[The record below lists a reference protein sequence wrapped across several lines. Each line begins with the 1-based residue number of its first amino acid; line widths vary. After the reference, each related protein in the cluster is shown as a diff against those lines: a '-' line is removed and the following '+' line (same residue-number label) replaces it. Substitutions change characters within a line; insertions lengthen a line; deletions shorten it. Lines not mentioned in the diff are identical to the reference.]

1 MNKVFA
7 VEQLSKTFDPDTSP
21 IHAVKDVS
29 LEICENEIIVLTGRS
44 GSGKSTLLHLLAG
57 LEKKTS
63 GSISF
68 KENDYDKLKPSELT
82 GLRRTEM
89 GFVYQFHYLLNEL
102 SAQENVSLPLKLNN
116 VNQDKANAASIEIL
130 DSLGLGH
137 RIDHKPSEL
146 SGGEKQKLALAR
158 ALIIEPEML
167 FLDEPSASLDGK
179 TTVEIENLLK
189 SCTKNGT
196 TIMMSTHDIG
206 QAKRLAKNILFL
218 NKGILE
224 SNQLTETF
232 FLEPTSPNAQ
242 KFITGEIVE

>member
-63 GSISF
+63 GSIFF

-102 SAQENVSLPLKLNN
+102 SAQENVSLPLLMNN
-116 VNQDKANAASIEIL
+116 LEKKEVLEKSREIL
-130 DSLGLGH
+130 NILGLSH
-137 RIDHKPSEL
+137 RFTHKPSEM
-146 SGGEKQKLALAR
+146 SGGEKQRVAIAR
-158 ALIIEPEML
+158 SMVHSPSLVI
-167 FLDEPSASLDGK
+167 LDEPTGDLDSQTALEVIESLKNYVSD
-179 TTVEIENLLK
+179 VK
-189 SCTKNGT
+189 SSL
-196 TIMMSTHDIG
+196 IIATHDMNFKEISD
-206 QAKRLAKNILFL
+206 QTLIMDS
-218 NKGILE
+218 GI
-224 SNQLTETF
+224 
-232 FLEPTSPNAQ
+232 
-242 KFITGEIVE
+242 I

>member
-1 MNKVFA
+1 MNRVFA
-7 VEQLSKTFDPDTSP
+7 VEQLNKTFDPDTSP

-63 GSISF
+63 GSIFF

-146 SGGEKQKLALAR
+146 SGGEKQRVAIAR
-158 ALIIEPEML
+158 SLVHSPSLVI
-167 FLDEPSASLDGK
+167 LDEPTGDLDTQTSLEVINSLKKFVSDK
-179 TTVEIENLLK
+179 KSSLL
-189 SCTKNGT
+189 
-196 TIMMSTHDIG
+196 IATHDDNFQKI
-206 QAKRLAKNILFL
+206 ADRKLMMDS
-218 NKGILE
+218 GIIE
-224 SNQLTETF
+224 
-232 FLEPTSPNAQ
+232 
-242 KFITGEIVE
+242 

>member
-7 VEQLSKTFDPDTSP
+7 AEQLSKTFDPDTSP

-29 LEICENEIIVLTGRS
+29 LEIRENEIIVLTGRS

-63 GSISF
+63 GSIFF
-68 KENDYDKLKPSELT
+68 KENDYDKLKPNELT
-82 GLRRTEM
+82 CLRRTEM

-116 VNQDKANAASIEIL
+116 VNQDEANAASIEIL

-146 SGGEKQKLALAR
+146 SGGEKQRVAIAR
-158 ALIIEPEML
+158 SLVHSPSLVI
-167 FLDEPSASLDGK
+167 LDEPTGDLDTQTSLEVINSLKKFVSDK
-179 TTVEIENLLK
+179 KSSLL
-189 SCTKNGT
+189 
-196 TIMMSTHDIG
+196 IATHDDNFQKI
-206 QAKRLAKNILFL
+206 ADRKLMMDS
-218 NKGILE
+218 GIIE
-224 SNQLTETF
+224 
-232 FLEPTSPNAQ
+232 
-242 KFITGEIVE
+242 

>member
-7 VEQLSKTFDPDTSP
+7 AEQLSKTFDPDTSP

-29 LEICENEIIVLTGRS
+29 LEIRENEIIVLTGRS

-63 GSISF
+63 GSIFF
-68 KENDYDKLKPSELT
+68 KENDYDKLKPNELT
-82 GLRRTEM
+82 CLRRTEM

-116 VNQDKANAASIEIL
+116 VNQDEANAASIEIM

-146 SGGEKQKLALAR
+146 SGGEKQRVAIAR
-158 ALIIEPEML
+158 SLVHSPSLVI
-167 FLDEPSASLDGK
+167 LDEPTGDLDTQTSLEVINSLKKFVSDK
-179 TTVEIENLLK
+179 KSSLL
-189 SCTKNGT
+189 
-196 TIMMSTHDIG
+196 IATHDDNFQKI
-206 QAKRLAKNILFL
+206 ADRKLTMDS
-218 NKGILE
+218 GIIE
-224 SNQLTETF
+224 
-232 FLEPTSPNAQ
+232 
-242 KFITGEIVE
+242 

>member
-63 GSISF
+63 GSIFF

-146 SGGEKQKLALAR
+146 SGGEKQRVAIAR
-158 ALIIEPEML
+158 SLVHSPSLVI
-167 FLDEPSASLDGK
+167 LDEPTGDLDTQTSLEVINSLKKFVSDK
-179 TTVEIENLLK
+179 KSSLL
-189 SCTKNGT
+189 
-196 TIMMSTHDIG
+196 IATHDDNFQKI
-206 QAKRLAKNILFL
+206 ADRKLIMDS
-218 NKGILE
+218 GIIE
-224 SNQLTETF
+224 
-232 FLEPTSPNAQ
+232 
-242 KFITGEIVE
+242 

>member
-7 VEQLSKTFDPDTSP
+7 AEQLSKTFDPDTSP

-29 LEICENEIIVLTGRS
+29 LEIRENEIIVLTGRS

-63 GSISF
+63 GSIFF
-68 KENDYDKLKPSELT
+68 KENDYDNLKPNELT
-82 GLRRTEM
+82 SLRRAEM

-116 VNQDKANAASIEIL
+116 VNQDKAIAASIEIL

-146 SGGEKQKLALAR
+146 SGGEKQRVAIAR
-158 ALIIEPEML
+158 SLVHSPSLVI
-167 FLDEPSASLDGK
+167 LDEPTGDLDTQTSLEVINSLKKFVSDK
-179 TTVEIENLLK
+179 KSSLL
-189 SCTKNGT
+189 
-196 TIMMSTHDIG
+196 IATHDDNFQKI
-206 QAKRLAKNILFL
+206 ADRKLMMDS
-218 NKGILE
+218 GIIE
-224 SNQLTETF
+224 
-232 FLEPTSPNAQ
+232 
-242 KFITGEIVE
+242 

>member
-7 VEQLSKTFDPDTSP
+7 AEQLSKTFDPDTSP

-63 GSISF
+63 GSIFF
-68 KENDYDKLKPSELT
+68 KENDYDKLKTNELT
-82 GLRRTEM
+82 CLRRTEM

-116 VNQDKANAASIEIL
+116 VNQGKAIAASIEIL

-146 SGGEKQKLALAR
+146 SGGEKQRVAIAR
-158 ALIIEPEML
+158 SLVHSPSLVI
-167 FLDEPSASLDGK
+167 LDEPTGDLDTQTSLEVINSLKKFVSDK
-179 TTVEIENLLK
+179 KSSLL
-189 SCTKNGT
+189 
-196 TIMMSTHDIG
+196 IATHDDNFQKI
-206 QAKRLAKNILFL
+206 ADRKLMMDS
-218 NKGILE
+218 GIIE
-224 SNQLTETF
+224 
-232 FLEPTSPNAQ
+232 
-242 KFITGEIVE
+242 

>member
-1 MNKVFA
+1 MCIR
-7 VEQLSKTFDPDTSP
+7 DR
-21 IHAVKDVS
+21 KDVS

-63 GSISF
+63 GSIFF

-146 SGGEKQKLALAR
+146 SGGEKQRVAIAR
-158 ALIIEPEML
+158 SLVHSPSLVI
-167 FLDEPSASLDGK
+167 LDEPTGDLDTQTSLAVSYTHLTLP
-179 TTVEIENLLK
+179 TTPYV
-189 SCTKNGT
+189 
-196 TIMMSTHDIG
+196 
-206 QAKRLAKNILFL
+206 
-218 NKGILE
+218 
-224 SNQLTETF
+224 
-232 FLEPTSPNAQ
+232 
-242 KFITGEIVE
+242 

>member
-7 VEQLSKTFDPDTSP
+7 AEQLSKTFDPDTSP

-63 GSISF
+63 GSIFF
-68 KENDYDKLKPSELT
+68 KENDYDNLKPNELT
-82 GLRRTEM
+82 SLRRAEM

-116 VNQDKANAASIEIL
+116 VNQDKAYATSIEIL

-146 SGGEKQKLALAR
+146 SGGEKQRVAIAR
-158 ALIIEPEML
+158 SLVHSPSLVI
-167 FLDEPSASLDGK
+167 LDEPTGDLDTQTSLEVINSLKKFVSDK
-179 TTVEIENLLK
+179 KSSLL
-189 SCTKNGT
+189 
-196 TIMMSTHDIG
+196 IATHDDNFQKI
-206 QAKRLAKNILFL
+206 ADRKLMMDS
-218 NKGILE
+218 GIIE
-224 SNQLTETF
+224 
-232 FLEPTSPNAQ
+232 
-242 KFITGEIVE
+242 

>member
-7 VEQLSKTFDPDTSP
+7 AEQLSKTFDPDTSP

-29 LEICENEIIVLTGRS
+29 LEIRENEIIVLTGRS

-63 GSISF
+63 GSIFF
-68 KENDYDKLKPSELT
+68 KENDYDKLKPNELT
-82 GLRRTEM
+82 SLRRAEM

-146 SGGEKQKLALAR
+146 SGGEKQRVAIAR
-158 ALIIEPEML
+158 SLVHSPSLVI
-167 FLDEPSASLDGK
+167 LDEPTGDLDTQTSLEVINSLKKFVSDK
-179 TTVEIENLLK
+179 KSSLL
-189 SCTKNGT
+189 
-196 TIMMSTHDIG
+196 IATHDDNFQKI
-206 QAKRLAKNILFL
+206 ADRKLMMDS
-218 NKGILE
+218 GIIE
-224 SNQLTETF
+224 
-232 FLEPTSPNAQ
+232 
-242 KFITGEIVE
+242 

>member
-7 VEQLSKTFDPDTSP
+7 AEQLSKTFDPDTSP

-29 LEICENEIIVLTGRS
+29 LEIRENEIIVLTGRS

-63 GSISF
+63 GSIFF
-68 KENDYDKLKPSELT
+68 KENDYDKLKTNELT
-82 GLRRTEM
+82 CLRRTEM

-116 VNQDKANAASIEIL
+116 VNQDEANAASIEIL

-146 SGGEKQKLALAR
+146 SGGEKQRVAIAR
-158 ALIIEPEML
+158 SLVHSPSLVI
-167 FLDEPSASLDGK
+167 LDEPTGDLDTQTSLEVINSLKKFVSDK
-179 TTVEIENLLK
+179 KSSLL
-189 SCTKNGT
+189 
-196 TIMMSTHDIG
+196 IATHDDNFQKI
-206 QAKRLAKNILFL
+206 ADRKLIMDS
-218 NKGILE
+218 GIIE
-224 SNQLTETF
+224 
-232 FLEPTSPNAQ
+232 
-242 KFITGEIVE
+242 

>member
-7 VEQLSKTFDPDTSP
+7 AEQLSKTFDPDTSP

-63 GSISF
+63 GSIFF
-68 KENDYDKLKPSELT
+68 KENDYDNLKPNELT
-82 GLRRTEM
+82 SLRRAEM

-116 VNQDKANAASIEIL
+116 VNQDKAIAASIEIL

-146 SGGEKQKLALAR
+146 SGGEKQRVAIAR
-158 ALIIEPEML
+158 SLVHSPSLVI
-167 FLDEPSASLDGK
+167 LDEPTGDLDTQTSLEVINSLKKFVSDK
-179 TTVEIENLLK
+179 KSSLL
-189 SCTKNGT
+189 
-196 TIMMSTHDIG
+196 IATHDDNFQKI
-206 QAKRLAKNILFL
+206 ADRKLMMDS
-218 NKGILE
+218 GIIE
-224 SNQLTETF
+224 
-232 FLEPTSPNAQ
+232 
-242 KFITGEIVE
+242 

>member
-7 VEQLSKTFDPDTSP
+7 AEQLSKTFDPDTSP

-29 LEICENEIIVLTGRS
+29 LEIFENEIIVLTGRS

-63 GSISF
+63 GSIFF
-68 KENDYDKLKPSELT
+68 KENDYDKLKPNELT
-82 GLRRTEM
+82 CLRRTEM

-116 VNQDKANAASIEIL
+116 VNHDKAIAASIEIL

-146 SGGEKQKLALAR
+146 SGGEKQRVAIAR
-158 ALIIEPEML
+158 SLVHSPSLVI
-167 FLDEPSASLDGK
+167 LDEPTGDLDTQTSLEVINSLKKFVSDK
-179 TTVEIENLLK
+179 KSSLL
-189 SCTKNGT
+189 
-196 TIMMSTHDIG
+196 IATHDDNFQKI
-206 QAKRLAKNILFL
+206 ADRKLMMDS
-218 NKGILE
+218 GIIE
-224 SNQLTETF
+224 
-232 FLEPTSPNAQ
+232 
-242 KFITGEIVE
+242 

>member
-7 VEQLSKTFDPDTSP
+7 AEQLSKTFDPDTSP

-29 LEICENEIIVLTGRS
+29 LEIRENEIIVLTGRS

-63 GSISF
+63 GSIFF
-68 KENDYDKLKPSELT
+68 KENDYDKLTPNELT
-82 GLRRTEM
+82 CLRRTEM

-116 VNQDKANAASIEIL
+116 VNQDEANAASIEIL

-146 SGGEKQKLALAR
+146 SGGEKQRVAIAR
-158 ALIIEPEML
+158 SLVHSPSLVI
-167 FLDEPSASLDGK
+167 LDEPTGDLDTQTSLEVINSLKKFVSDK
-179 TTVEIENLLK
+179 KSSLL
-189 SCTKNGT
+189 
-196 TIMMSTHDIG
+196 IATHDNNFQKI
-206 QAKRLAKNILFL
+206 ADRKLMMDS
-218 NKGILE
+218 GIIE
-224 SNQLTETF
+224 
-232 FLEPTSPNAQ
+232 
-242 KFITGEIVE
+242 

>member
-7 VEQLSKTFDPDTSP
+7 AEQLSKTFDPDTSP

-29 LEICENEIIVLTGRS
+29 LEIRENEIIVLTGRS

-63 GSISF
+63 GSIFF
-68 KENDYDKLKPSELT
+68 KENDYDKLKTDELT
-82 GLRRTEM
+82 CLRRTEM

-116 VNQDKANAASIEIL
+116 VNQDEANAASIEIL

-146 SGGEKQKLALAR
+146 SGGEKQRVAIAR
-158 ALIIEPEML
+158 SLVHSPSLVI
-167 FLDEPSASLDGK
+167 LDEPTGDLDTQTSLEVINSLKKFVSDK
-179 TTVEIENLLK
+179 KSSLL
-189 SCTKNGT
+189 
-196 TIMMSTHDIG
+196 IATHDDNFQKI
-206 QAKRLAKNILFL
+206 ADRKLMMDS
-218 NKGILE
+218 GIIE
-224 SNQLTETF
+224 
-232 FLEPTSPNAQ
+232 
-242 KFITGEIVE
+242 

>member
-63 GSISF
+63 GSIFF
-68 KENDYDKLKPSELT
+68 KEKDYDRLKPNELT
-82 GLRRTEM
+82 CLRRAEM

-102 SAQENVSLPLKLNN
+102 SAKENVSLPLKLNN

-146 SGGEKQKLALAR
+146 SGGEKQRVAIAR
-158 ALIIEPEML
+158 SLVHSPSLVI
-167 FLDEPSASLDGK
+167 LDEPSGDLDSQTSLEVINSLKKFVSDK
-179 TTVEIENLLK
+179 KSSLL
-189 SCTKNGT
+189 
-196 TIMMSTHDIG
+196 IATHDDNFQKI
-206 QAKRLAKNILFL
+206 ADRKLMMDS
-218 NKGILE
+218 GIIE
-224 SNQLTETF
+224 
-232 FLEPTSPNAQ
+232 
-242 KFITGEIVE
+242 

>member
-44 GSGKSTLLHLLAG
+44 GSGNSTLLHLLAG

-63 GSISF
+63 GSIFF

-146 SGGEKQKLALAR
+146 SGGEKQRVAIAR
-158 ALIIEPEML
+158 SLVHSPSLVI
-167 FLDEPSASLDGK
+167 LDEPTGDLDTQTSLEVINSLKKFVSDK
-179 TTVEIENLLK
+179 KSSLL
-189 SCTKNGT
+189 
-196 TIMMSTHDIG
+196 IATHDDNFQKI
-206 QAKRLAKNILFL
+206 ADRKLMMDS
-218 NKGILE
+218 GIIE
-224 SNQLTETF
+224 
-232 FLEPTSPNAQ
+232 
-242 KFITGEIVE
+242 

>member
-7 VEQLSKTFDPDTSP
+7 AEQLSKTFDPDTSP

-63 GSISF
+63 GSIFF
-68 KENDYDKLKPSELT
+68 KENDYDKLKTNELT
-82 GLRRTEM
+82 CLRRTEM

-116 VNQDKANAASIEIL
+116 VNQDKAYATSVEIL

-146 SGGEKQKLALAR
+146 SGGEKQRVAIAR
-158 ALIIEPEML
+158 SLVHSPSLVI
-167 FLDEPSASLDGK
+167 LDEPTGDLDTQTSLEVINSLKKFVSDK
-179 TTVEIENLLK
+179 KSSLL
-189 SCTKNGT
+189 
-196 TIMMSTHDIG
+196 IATHDDNFQKI
-206 QAKRLAKNILFL
+206 ADRKLMMDS
-218 NKGILE
+218 GIIE
-224 SNQLTETF
+224 
-232 FLEPTSPNAQ
+232 
-242 KFITGEIVE
+242 

>member
-7 VEQLSKTFDPDTSP
+7 AEQLSKTFDPDTSP

-29 LEICENEIIVLTGRS
+29 LEIRENEIIVLTGRS

-63 GSISF
+63 GSIFF
-68 KENDYDKLKPSELT
+68 KENDYDKLKPIELT
-82 GLRRTEM
+82 CLRRIEM

-146 SGGEKQKLALAR
+146 SGGEKQRVAIAR
-158 ALIIEPEML
+158 SLVHSPSLVI
-167 FLDEPSASLDGK
+167 LDEPTGDLDTQTSLEVINSLKKFVSDK
-179 TTVEIENLLK
+179 KSSLL
-189 SCTKNGT
+189 
-196 TIMMSTHDIG
+196 IATHDDNFQKI
-206 QAKRLAKNILFL
+206 ADRKLMMDS
-218 NKGILE
+218 GIIE
-224 SNQLTETF
+224 
-232 FLEPTSPNAQ
+232 
-242 KFITGEIVE
+242 

>member
-7 VEQLSKTFDPDTSP
+7 AEQLSKTFDPDTSP

-63 GSISF
+63 GSIFF
-68 KENDYDKLKPSELT
+68 KENDYDNLKPNELT
-82 GLRRTEM
+82 SLRRAEM

-137 RIDHKPSEL
+137 RIEHKPSEL
-146 SGGEKQKLALAR
+146 SGGEKQRVAIAR
-158 ALIIEPEML
+158 SLVHSPSLVI
-167 FLDEPSASLDGK
+167 LDEPTGDLDTQTSLEVINSLKKFVSDK
-179 TTVEIENLLK
+179 KSSLLIATHDDNFQK
-189 SCTKNGT
+189 IADRK
-196 TIMMSTHDIG
+196 IMMDS
-206 QAKRLAKNILFL
+206 
-218 NKGILE
+218 GIIE
-224 SNQLTETF
+224 
-232 FLEPTSPNAQ
+232 
-242 KFITGEIVE
+242 

>member
-7 VEQLSKTFDPDTSP
+7 AEQLSKTFDPDTSP

-63 GSISF
+63 GSIFF
-68 KENDYDKLKPSELT
+68 KENDYDKLKPNELT
-82 GLRRTEM
+82 CLRRTEM

-146 SGGEKQKLALAR
+146 SGGEKQRVAIAR
-158 ALIIEPEML
+158 SLVHSPSLVI
-167 FLDEPSASLDGK
+167 LDEPTGDLDTQTSLEVINSLKKFVSDK
-179 TTVEIENLLK
+179 KSSLL
-189 SCTKNGT
+189 
-196 TIMMSTHDIG
+196 IATHDDNFQKI
-206 QAKRLAKNILFL
+206 ADRKLMMDS
-218 NKGILE
+218 GIIE
-224 SNQLTETF
+224 
-232 FLEPTSPNAQ
+232 
-242 KFITGEIVE
+242 

>member
-7 VEQLSKTFDPDTSP
+7 VEQLSKTFDPNTSP
-21 IHAVKDVS
+21 VHAVKDVS

-63 GSISF
+63 GSIFF
-68 KENDYDKLKPSELT
+68 KENDYDKLKPYELT
-82 GLRRTEM
+82 CLRRTEM

-116 VNQDKANAASIEIL
+116 VNQDKANVASIEIL

-146 SGGEKQKLALAR
+146 SGGEKQRVAIAR
-158 ALIIEPEML
+158 SLVHSPSLVI
-167 FLDEPSASLDGK
+167 LDEPTGDLDTQTSLEVINSLKKFVSDK
-179 TTVEIENLLK
+179 KSSLL
-189 SCTKNGT
+189 
-196 TIMMSTHDIG
+196 IATHDDNFQKI
-206 QAKRLAKNILFL
+206 ADRKLMMDS
-218 NKGILE
+218 GIIE
-224 SNQLTETF
+224 
-232 FLEPTSPNAQ
+232 
-242 KFITGEIVE
+242 

>member
-7 VEQLSKTFDPDTSP
+7 AEQLSKTFDPDTSP

-29 LEICENEIIVLTGRS
+29 LEIHENEIIVLTGRS

-63 GSISF
+63 GSIFF
-68 KENDYDKLKPSELT
+68 KENDYDKLKTNELT
-82 GLRRTEM
+82 CLRRTEM

-102 SAQENVSLPLKLNN
+102 SAQENVSLSLKLNN

-146 SGGEKQKLALAR
+146 SGGEKQRVAIAR
-158 ALIIEPEML
+158 SLVHSPSLVI
-167 FLDEPSASLDGK
+167 LDEPTGDLDTQTSLEVINSLKKFVSDK
-179 TTVEIENLLK
+179 KSSLL
-189 SCTKNGT
+189 
-196 TIMMSTHDIG
+196 IATHDDNFQKI
-206 QAKRLAKNILFL
+206 ADRKLMMDS
-218 NKGILE
+218 GIIE
-224 SNQLTETF
+224 
-232 FLEPTSPNAQ
+232 
-242 KFITGEIVE
+242 

>member
-7 VEQLSKTFDPDTSP
+7 AEQLSKTFDPDTSP

-63 GSISF
+63 GSIFF
-68 KENDYDKLKPSELT
+68 KENDYDNLKHNELT
-82 GLRRTEM
+82 SLRRAEM

-146 SGGEKQKLALAR
+146 SGGEKQRVAIAR
-158 ALIIEPEML
+158 SLVHSPSLVI
-167 FLDEPSASLDGK
+167 LDEPTGDLDTQTSLEVINSLKKFVSDK
-179 TTVEIENLLK
+179 KSSLL
-189 SCTKNGT
+189 
-196 TIMMSTHDIG
+196 IATHDDNFQKI
-206 QAKRLAKNILFL
+206 ADRKLMMDS
-218 NKGILE
+218 GIIE
-224 SNQLTETF
+224 
-232 FLEPTSPNAQ
+232 
-242 KFITGEIVE
+242 

>member
-7 VEQLSKTFDPDTSP
+7 AEQLSKTFDPDTSP

-29 LEICENEIIVLTGRS
+29 LEIRENEIIVLTGRS

-63 GSISF
+63 GSIFF
-68 KENDYDKLKPSELT
+68 KENDYDKLKTNELT
-82 GLRRTEM
+82 CLRRTEM

-116 VNQDKANAASIEIL
+116 VNQDEANAASIEIL

-146 SGGEKQKLALAR
+146 SGGEKQRVAIAR
-158 ALIIEPEML
+158 SLVHSPSLVI
-167 FLDEPSASLDGK
+167 LDEPTGDLDTQTSLEVINSLKKFVSDK
-179 TTVEIENLLK
+179 KSSLL
-189 SCTKNGT
+189 
-196 TIMMSTHDIG
+196 IATHDD
-206 QAKRLAKNILFL
+206 NF
-218 NKGILE
+218 
-224 SNQLTETF
+224 
-232 FLEPTSPNAQ
+232 Q
-242 KFITGEIVE
+242 KIADRKLMMDSGKIE

>member
-7 VEQLSKTFDPDTSP
+7 AEQLSKTFDPDTSP

-29 LEICENEIIVLTGRS
+29 LVIRENEIIVLTGRS

-63 GSISF
+63 GSIFF
-68 KENDYDKLKPSELT
+68 KENDYDKLKTNELT
-82 GLRRTEM
+82 CLRRTEM

-146 SGGEKQKLALAR
+146 SGGEKQRVAIAR
-158 ALIIEPEML
+158 SLVHSPSLVI
-167 FLDEPSASLDGK
+167 LDEPTGDLDTQTSLEVINSLKKFVSDK
-179 TTVEIENLLK
+179 KSSLL
-189 SCTKNGT
+189 
-196 TIMMSTHDIG
+196 IATHDDNFQKI
-206 QAKRLAKNILFL
+206 ADRKLMMDS
-218 NKGILE
+218 GIIE
-224 SNQLTETF
+224 
-232 FLEPTSPNAQ
+232 
-242 KFITGEIVE
+242 

>member
-7 VEQLSKTFDPDTSP
+7 AEQLSKTFDPDTSP
-21 IHAVKDVS
+21 IHAVKEVS

-63 GSISF
+63 GSIFF
-68 KENDYDKLKPSELT
+68 KENDYDNLKPNELT
-82 GLRRTEM
+82 SLRRAEM

-146 SGGEKQKLALAR
+146 SGGEKQRVAIAR
-158 ALIIEPEML
+158 SLVHSPSLVI
-167 FLDEPSASLDGK
+167 LDEPTGDLDTQTSLEVINSLKKFVSDK
-179 TTVEIENLLK
+179 KSSLL
-189 SCTKNGT
+189 
-196 TIMMSTHDIG
+196 IATHDDNFQKI
-206 QAKRLAKNILFL
+206 ADRKLMMDS
-218 NKGILE
+218 GIIE
-224 SNQLTETF
+224 
-232 FLEPTSPNAQ
+232 
-242 KFITGEIVE
+242 

>member
-7 VEQLSKTFDPDTSP
+7 AEQLSKTFDPDTSP

-29 LEICENEIIVLTGRS
+29 LEIRENEIIVLTGRS

-63 GSISF
+63 GSIFF
-68 KENDYDKLKPSELT
+68 KENDYDKLKTNELT
-82 GLRRTEM
+82 CLRRTEM

-116 VNQDKANAASIEIL
+116 VNQDKAIAASIEIL

-146 SGGEKQKLALAR
+146 SGGEKQRVAIAR
-158 ALIIEPEML
+158 SLVHSPSLVI
-167 FLDEPSASLDGK
+167 LDEPTGDLDTQTSLEVINSLKKFVSDK
-179 TTVEIENLLK
+179 KSSLL
-189 SCTKNGT
+189 
-196 TIMMSTHDIG
+196 IATHDDNFQKI
-206 QAKRLAKNILFL
+206 ADRKLMMDS
-218 NKGILE
+218 GIIE
-224 SNQLTETF
+224 
-232 FLEPTSPNAQ
+232 
-242 KFITGEIVE
+242 

>member
-7 VEQLSKTFDPDTSP
+7 AEQLSKTFDPDTSP

-29 LEICENEIIVLTGRS
+29 LEIRENEIIVLTGRS

-63 GSISF
+63 GSIFF
-68 KENDYDKLKPSELT
+68 KENDYDKLKTNELT
-82 GLRRTEM
+82 CLRRTEM

-116 VNQDKANAASIEIL
+116 VNQDEANAASIEIL

-146 SGGEKQKLALAR
+146 SGGEKQRVAIAR
-158 ALIIEPEML
+158 SLVHSPSLVI
-167 FLDEPSASLDGK
+167 LDEPTGDLDTQTSLEVINSLKKFVSDK
-179 TTVEIENLLK
+179 KSSLL
-189 SCTKNGT
+189 
-196 TIMMSTHDIG
+196 IATHDDNFQKI
-206 QAKRLAKNILFL
+206 ADRKLMMDS
-218 NKGILE
+218 GIIE
-224 SNQLTETF
+224 
-232 FLEPTSPNAQ
+232 
-242 KFITGEIVE
+242 